1 MKGSQKYSPV
11 YDSVRPRDHYY
22 LKLLTHSVGIQYVV
36 VSESWS
42 VKFHGILNTNTSV
55 VNGAFAQISQCRNTA
70 VSLPGGKCPFL
81 GWNFTHFE
89 ELFKAAW

>member
-1 MKGSQKYSPV
+1 MWLN
-11 YDSVRPRDHYY
+11 H
-22 LKLLTHSVGIQYVV
+22 
-36 VSESWS
+36 ES

-81 GWNFTHFE
+81 G
-89 ELFKAAW
+89 